1 MNWKRMG
8 RRLLFPHPLVAAL
21 LVLLAAAGLI
31 YAFTVPESDILRIPL
46 YVFSFYALVV
56 LCLRLPGLFAAVQ
69 RFRRENRYYQRY
81 ATDVQLR
88 MNISL
93 FGAFLYNG
101 AYAAFQLAL
110 GLYHHSA
117 WFYAMAGY
125 YFLLAA
131 MRLMLGQHMRAH
143 LPGKEKQTEWQK
155 YRLCGVGLA
164 LMNLTL
170 SVVVLYFVRHLRVIH
185 HHPITV
191 IAMATYTF
199 GALTLAIVNVIR
211 YRRYLSP
218 ACSAAKGLSLAAA
231 SVSML
236 SLENAMLTAFSAA
249 DKTLF
254 RQIMLGASGAAAA
267 MVILGIALYMIVHA
281 TKSLRHLCAGRP

>member
-1 MNWKRMG
+1 MSWKRMG

-21 LVLLAAAGLI
+21 LVLLAATGLI
-31 YAFTVPESDILRIPL
+31 YAFTLPESDILRIPL

-56 LCLRLPGLFAAVQ
+56 LCLRLPGLIVAIQ
-69 RFRRENRYYQRY
+69 RFRKENPYYQRY

-170 SVVVLYFVRHLRVIH
+170 SVVVLYFVQHLRVIH

-236 SLENAMLTAFSAA
+236 ALENAMLITFGKG
-249 DKTLF
+249 DQQLF
-254 RQIMLGASGAAAA
+254 RKIMLGASGAAVSVLLLSMAA
-267 MVILGIALYMIVHA
+267 YMVIHA
-281 TKSLRHLCAGRP
+281 SRELKRLNEME

>member
-31 YAFTVPESDILRIPL
+31 YAFALPESDILRIPL

-101 AYAAFQLAL
+101 AYAAFQLVL

-164 LMNLTL
+164 LMNLAL

-185 HHPITV
+185 HHSITV

-236 SLENAMLTAFSAA
+236 SLENAMLITFGNGEQQ
-249 DKTLF
+249 LF
-254 RQIMLGASGAAAA
+254 QKIMLGASGTAVSLLLLSMAA
-267 MVILGIALYMIVHA
+267 YMTIHA
-281 TKSLRHLCAGRP
+281 SRELKRLNEME

>member
-8 RRLLFPHPLVAAL
+8 RRLLLPHPLVAAL
-21 LVLLAAAGLI
+21 LGLLAAVGLI
-31 YAFTVPESDILRIPL
+31 YAFTLPESNILRIPL

-56 LCLRLPGLFAAVQ
+56 LCLRLPGLFAAIQ

-101 AYAAFQLAL
+101 TYAAFQLAL

-155 YRLCGVGLA
+155 YRLCGVGLG
-164 LMNLTL
+164 LMNLAL

-236 SLENAMLTAFSAA
+236 SLENAMLITFGKS
-249 DKTLF
+249 DQQLF
-254 RQIMLGASGAAAA
+254 RKIMLGASGAAVSLLLLSMAA
-267 MVILGIALYMIVHA
+267 YMVIHA
-281 TKSLRHLCAGRP
+281 SRELKRLNEME